1 MILGAILGETPPN
14 VLEAVCVVLELGAPL
29 TLSDAEVNVVQ
40 LNICETTDGLWIVF
54 VVYELVESI
63 DSAEDESGIA
73 VAKEESVA
81 SPVDDV
87 EKAEVFVRVSEVE
100 GNIDRL
106 GVPVP
111 DIADRVG
118 SELEKEGTLEL
129 EGKDELA
136 SPTTVITRH
145 LALHVASSVWFC
157 VL

>member
-1 MILGAILGETPPN
+1 MILGAILGETPSN
-14 VLEAVCVVLELGAPL
+14 VLEVVCVILELGAPL
-29 TLSDAEVNVVQ
+29 TVSDAEVNVVQ
-40 LNICETTDGLWIVF
+40 LDICETTDGLWIVF
-54 VVYELVESI
+54 VVYELVESM

-73 VAKEESVA
+73 VAKEESVG

-118 SELEKEGTLEL
+118 SKLEEEETLDL

-136 SPTTVITRH
+136 SPTTVIT
-145 LALHVASSVWFC
+145 AISPYT
-157 VL
+157 